1 MATSSTSFSSHPS
14 EKSDFLAATAPNTFS
29 SFLEKPDNHFF
40 LLEFLQ
46 QKEYQIKPENTLGR
60 VVLDVHSKA
69 CFGVP
74 AVGAG
79 LWAREM
85 NLETVLGLGWF
96 FKTKP
101 SYSEIRAKLE
111 KRGIQLYV
119 CTSPPQTNSEIRKR
133 IYRNLEQAGDK
144 PPQMDFLLFF
154 LAGAASS
161 KIVLRKL
168 EKDESLEIV
177 SRVLEARTKPKT
189 CNVL

>member
-1 MATSSTSFSSHPS
+1 MATHLS
-14 EKSDFLAATAPNTFS
+14 EKSDFLAATAPNASS
-29 SFLEKPDNHFF
+29 SFPEKNDNHFF

-60 VVLDVHSKA
+60 VVLDVHSKT

-74 AVGAG
+74 AVGGG

-96 FKTKP
+96 FKTRP
-101 SYSEIRAKLE
+101 PYSEIRAKLE

-119 CTSPPQTNSEIRKR
+119 CTSPPQTNTEIRKR
-133 IYRNLEQAGDK
+133 IHRNLEQAGDK

-154 LAGAASS
+154 LAGATTSG
-161 KIVLRKL
+161 KIVLRKM

-177 SRVLEARTKPKT
+177 SRVLEARAKPKP
-189 CNVL
+189 CIVL